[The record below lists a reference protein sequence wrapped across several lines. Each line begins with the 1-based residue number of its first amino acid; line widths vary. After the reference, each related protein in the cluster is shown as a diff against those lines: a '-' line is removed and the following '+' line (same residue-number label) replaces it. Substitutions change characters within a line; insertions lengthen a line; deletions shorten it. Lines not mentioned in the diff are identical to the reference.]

1 MTNAI
6 AGIVS
11 VNVVEHG
18 RRRIR
23 FESSA
28 SAARLR
34 ARLEL
39 E

>member
-1 MTNAI
+1 MTNAV

-11 VNVVEHG
+11 VNVIQHG

-23 FESSA
+23 IESSA
-28 SAARLR
+28 AAERLR

-39 E
+39 L